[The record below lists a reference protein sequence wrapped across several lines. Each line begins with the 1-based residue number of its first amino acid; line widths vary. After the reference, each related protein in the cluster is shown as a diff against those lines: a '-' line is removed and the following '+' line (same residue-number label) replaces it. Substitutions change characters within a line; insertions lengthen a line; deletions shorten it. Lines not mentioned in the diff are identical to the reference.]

1 MKKMKKINIREKVL
15 KEMKMKKK
23 KKKKKKIYQE

>member
-23 KKKKKKIYQE
+23 KKKKKKI